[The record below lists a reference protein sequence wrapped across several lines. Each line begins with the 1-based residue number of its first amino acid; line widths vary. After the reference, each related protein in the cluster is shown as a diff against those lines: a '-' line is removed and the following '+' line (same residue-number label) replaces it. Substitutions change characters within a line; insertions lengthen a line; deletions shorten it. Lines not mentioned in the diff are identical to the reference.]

1 MVRWVRFLSLAVIL
15 GGYLWMHFRMG
26 RWLAALPS
34 VRRSPVRRF
43 VVWLLVGTMGALL
56 CVGLLLGLSPVA
68 RAVQPALW
76 PAWVRAASLTWGL
89 LSLVSVCAVW
99 LWRRTPDFDPSR
111 RRLLRAAGGAALA
124 APVAATGFGM
134 FVTRGNL
141 RVSEVDIPLRGLPR
155 DLNGLRL
162 VQLTDIHI
170 GPFLSEKEL
179 ARAVDMANE
188 LRPHLALVTGDFIT
202 ALGDPLDACLYQLG
216 RLKADAGILGCLGN
230 HEGYAGVENYTTR
243 QGARQGIRI
252 LRQQAVALRFG
263 RASLNLAGVDY
274 QSFFEPYLRGAEA
287 LVRKDNLNVLLSH
300 NPDVF
305 PVAARQGFD
314 LIVAGHTHG
323 GQVNIEIFRQS
334 LNLARFYTPY
344 TYGLYR
350 HGPATAFVSRGIG
363 TVGIPAR
370 IGAPPEIALIRL
382 CAT

>member
-1 MVRWVRFLSLAVIL
+1 MLRWVRFLSLAVIVA
-15 GGYLWMHFRMG
+15 GYLWMHFRMG

-43 VVWLLVGTMGALL
+43 ALWLFVGTMGALL
-56 CVGLLLGLSPVA
+56 CLGLLLGFSPVA

-76 PAWVRAASLTWGL
+76 PAWVRAASFTWAL
-89 LSLVSVCAVW
+89 LSLVSGCAVW
-99 LWRRTPDFDPSR
+99 LWRHTPEFDPQR
-111 RRLLRAAGGAALA
+111 RRLLRVAGGAALA

-134 FVTRGNL
+134 FVERGNL

-155 DLNGLRL
+155 DLDGLRM

-179 ARAVDMANE
+179 ARAVNMANE

-202 ALGDPLDACLYQLG
+202 SLGDPLDACLYQLG
-216 RLKADAGILGCLGN
+216 RLKADAGVLGCLGN
-230 HEGYAGVENYTTR
+230 HEGYAGVESYTTR
-243 QGARQGIRI
+243 QSARRGIRI
-252 LRQQAVALRFG
+252 LRQASVKLRFG
-263 RASLNLAGVDY
+263 RAALNLAGVDY
-274 QSFFEPYLRGAEA
+274 QSLFKPYLRGAEA
-287 LVRKDNLNVLLSH
+287 MVRKDSLNVLLSH

-314 LIVAGHTHG
+314 LTIAGHTHG
-323 GQVNIEIFRQS
+323 GQVNFEIFRQS
-334 LNLARFYTPY
+334 INVARFYTPY

-350 HGPATAFVSRGIG
+350 HGRAAAYVNRGIG